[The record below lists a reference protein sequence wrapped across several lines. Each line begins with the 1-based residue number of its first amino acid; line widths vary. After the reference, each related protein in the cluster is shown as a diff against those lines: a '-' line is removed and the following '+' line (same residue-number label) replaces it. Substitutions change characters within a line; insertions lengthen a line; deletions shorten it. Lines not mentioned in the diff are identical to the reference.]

1 MSVSGEAIAESRDE
15 GSRLGLWRFLDM
27 SVVARWI
34 ANEQMFN
41 KKGLISA
48 FLSSS
53 SFSDHTL
60 SS

>member
-1 MSVSGEAIAESRDE
+1 MSVFGEAIAESRDE

>member
-41 KKGLISA
+41 KKGLI
-48 FLSSS
+48 
-53 SFSDHTL
+53 
-60 SS
+60 

>member
-1 MSVSGEAIAESRDE
+1 MSVSGEAIAERRDE
-15 GSRLGLWRFLDM
+15 GSRLGLWSFLDM